1 VNSAASMQSVT
12 LRNFCDSNK
21 LQWLVEE
28 SGGTNYTY
36 FNTVLGHYTLID
48 HLMCSSEL
56 LNSPN
61 CVKVHDDGDNL
72 SDHLAISYNFVLHND
87 RTHND
92 GIYKSEGRERV
103 ERVTG

>member
-1 VNSAASMQSVT
+1 
-12 LRNFCDSNK
+12 

-28 SGGTNYTY
+28 CGGTNYTY

-48 HLMCSSEL
+48 YLMGSPEL

-72 SDHLAISYNFVLHND
+72 SDHLAISYNFLLYNGT
-87 RTHND
+87 RQ
-92 GIYKSEGRERV
+92 
-103 ERVTG
+103 